1 MTPDTNR
8 RILIIDDNSA
18 IHEDF
23 RKILAPSTVDNS
35 QLNGAMAAFFGAAET
50 TSNVPVFEIDT
61 ASQGQEAFEKV
72 KKAVECGRPYALAF
86 VDVRMPPGW
95 DGIETIHHL
104 WQADPKLQAVV
115 CTAYADYSWDQ
126 MIGKLGH
133 TDRLLILKK
142 PFDPVEVQQLA
153 SALTEKWNGMARE
166 KARYDEARA
175 AEQEAKAYAASLV
188 MTNRAL
194 ETARAGAVAAAQ
206 AKSEFLANMSHE
218 FRTPMIAIL
227 GHADLLSDKDLSDAD
242 REEHLSTIREQGT
255 ALLTMLSDILDISA
269 LESGRLAVDK
279 SSCAIR
285 AMLGDLREQF
295 TKLAAAKGLAFA
307 TECGP
312 DVPHSVL
319 CDGARVR
326 QVLQHLISNAVKFTQ
341 VGSVRV
347 SIALERESAGG
358 EPRLRFRVEDTGI
371 GITPEQRAHLFEAFS
386 QADASLTRRHG
397 GAGLGLALSRQ
408 LAQRL
413 EGTLDVESQP
423 GKGSCFTLTLPVE
436 LDPLDR
442 APAALPSTVTVSS
455 DPRPLHGR
463 VLLAED
469 VVATQRLYALYL
481 RRAGAEVDLADNGQV
496 AVERALAAQAEGR
509 SYDLILMDMQM
520 PVLDGYS
527 ATQTLRSRG
536 YTGPIIAVT
545 AHALAGDRERCLAA
559 GCSDYVSKPADREQ
573 LVAISRAW
581 IQHAQPSLLPGSSPA
596 TVRVEPS

>member
-1 MTPDTNR
+1 MNPATNR

-23 RKILAPSTVDNS
+23 KKILAPAAADDS
-35 QLNGAMAAFFGAAET
+35 QLNGAMAAFFGAAEKSST
-50 TSNVPVFEIDT
+50 TPTFEIDT

-72 KKAVECGRPYALAF
+72 KKAVEAGRPYAMTF

-126 MIGKLGH
+126 MIAKLGH

-153 SALTEKWNGMARE
+153 GALTEKWNGMARE

-227 GHADLLSDKDLSDAD
+227 GHADLLSDKDLADAD
-242 REEHLSTIREQGT
+242 RNEHLTTIREQGA

-269 LESGRLAVDK
+269 LETGRLAVDTGPC
-279 SSCAIR
+279 SIR
-285 AMLGDLREQF
+285 TLLGELREQF
-295 TKLAAAKGLAFA
+295 TKSAAAKGLALS
-307 TECGP
+307 TECAAE
-312 DVPHSVL
+312 VPQSVL
-319 CDGARVR
+319 FDGARAR
-326 QVLQHLISNAVKFTQ
+326 QVLQHLIGNAVKFTDA
-341 VGSVRV
+341 GTVRV
-347 SIALERESAGG
+347 SIACDPTTDGG
-358 EPRLRFRVEDTGI
+358 ERRLRFRVEDTGI
-371 GITPEQRAHLFEAFS
+371 GISPEQRAHLFEAFS

-408 LAQRL
+408 IAQRL
-413 EGTLDVESQP
+413 DGTLDVESQS
-423 GKGSCFTLTLPVE
+423 GKGSCFTLTLPYE
-436 LDPLDR
+436 LDTLER
-442 APAALPSTVTVSS
+442 TPAALPSSTTSS
-455 DPRPLHGR
+455 VDARPLRGR

-481 RRAGAEVDLADNGQV
+481 RRAGVDVEVADNGQM
-496 AVERALAAQAEGR
+496 AVDRTLAASAEGR
-509 SYDLILMDMQM
+509 PFDLVLMDMQM

-527 ATQTLRSRG
+527 ATQQLRSRG
-536 YTGPIIAVT
+536 YQGPIIAVT

-559 GCSDYVSKPADREQ
+559 GCSDYVSKPADRDQ

-581 IQHAQPSLLPGSSPA
+581 IQHAQPSLLPGGAPSAVRA
-596 TVRVEPS
+596 TT